1 MMKMNIVVM
10 GVCGSG
16 KSTLAERLAS
26 YLGSVFLEG
35 DQYHSP
41 ENVSKMTAGI
51 PLNDRDRTPW
61 LSTLAEQIRLN
72 TCEGRHS
79 ILACS
84 SLKRRYRDQLRR
96 EAGDLLFIY
105 LQGDEITLK
114 ERLQS
119 RQGHYMNIALL
130 QTQLNDL
137 EEPGVDEP
145 CLTLSIT
152 QSIDEMHS
160 SILQWLQNQY
170 TTLTSLLP
178 VESTP
183 WRSGADQ
190 DTQNMQN
197 KSKPVKTAE

>member
-26 YLGSVFLEG
+26 HLGSVFLEG
-35 DQYHSP
+35 DLYHSP

-72 TCEGRHS
+72 NREGRHS
-79 ILACS
+79 LLACS
-84 SLKRRYRDQLRR
+84 SLKRSYRDQLRR

-119 RQGHYMNIALL
+119 RQGHYMNISLL

-137 EEPGVDEP
+137 EEPGLDEP
-145 CLTLSIT
+145 CLTLPIT
-152 QSIDEMHS
+152 QTIEEMLS
-160 SILQWLQNQY
+160 NTLQWLQNQY
-170 TTLTSLLP
+170 TTLTPFMP
-178 VESTP
+178 VESI
-183 WRSGADQ
+183 GADQ
-190 DTQNMQN
+190 NKQNIQH
-197 KSKPVKTAE
+197 KSKP